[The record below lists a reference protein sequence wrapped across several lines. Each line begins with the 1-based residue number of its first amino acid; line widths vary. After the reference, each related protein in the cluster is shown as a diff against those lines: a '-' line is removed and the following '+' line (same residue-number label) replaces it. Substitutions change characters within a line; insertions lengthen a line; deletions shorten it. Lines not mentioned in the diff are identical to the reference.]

1 MTSLTAHLVESG
13 GHGRLGFHPSCP
25 VCCRERLF
33 GSLASDPVVSR
44 RAQAALASGVLALSA
59 VGPPVAVAQESD
71 QQLEGGSGAAQPET
85 EAETGSGAV
94 VAPGSDSNAGTAPPT
109 EVVPPAAPDLDP
121 VTPPEADEG
130 SVLQDVVPV
139 ETDPIEAPTAH
150 PAPAPPAD
158 EGGAPEA
165 GPDLPP
171 PAPEPGVA
179 EPDSSVEAPEPAPT
193 DAEGS
198 ETLDGSE
205 PSVPAEHPNG
215 KPRAEQAGEAKPR
228 ANSQPPAESASAPK
242 PSAVPPP
249 TAPTA
254 PALAEPVEAA
264 PPEAPVQTALASD
277 PASPPPPAS
286 TPGGRFLVVQPGD
299 SLWAIA
305 KRLLGPNA
313 SPAEI
318 ARKVNRL
325 WELNRERIG
334 TGRPDLVL
342 VGTKLRLR

>member
-1 MTSLTAHLVESG
+1 MGSLTAHLVESG

-33 GSLASDPVVSR
+33 GSLASDAVVSR

-59 VGPPVAVAQESD
+59 VGPPVAIAQEPD
-71 QQLEGGSGAAQPET
+71 QQLEGGSGAGQPDG
-85 EAETGSGAV
+85 AETGSGAV
-94 VAPGSDSNAGTAPPT
+94 VAPGSDSTGGTVPST

-121 VTPPEADEG
+121 LTPPEADGG
-130 SVLQDVVPV
+130 SVLEDVVPV
-139 ETDPIEAPTAH
+139 ETDPIEAPSTH
-150 PAPAPPAD
+150 PAPAPRVD
-158 EGGAPEA
+158 EGGALEA

-171 PAPEPGVA
+171 PAPEPGVP

-193 DAEGS
+193 EAEGS
-198 ETLDGSE
+198 ETLDSSE
-205 PSVPAEHPNG
+205 PSAPAEHPDG
-215 KPRAEQAGEAKPR
+215 KARPEQSEEAKPR
-228 ANSQPPAESASAPK
+228 ADSQRPAESPSAPQ
-242 PSAVPPP
+242 PSAVQSPP
-249 TAPTA
+249 A
-254 PALAEPVEAA
+254 PAQAEPVEAA
-264 PPEAPVQTALASD
+264 PPEAPVQTAPAID
-277 PASPPPPAS
+277 PATQPPPAS
-286 TPGGRFLVVQPGD
+286 TPGGRFLLVQPGD

-318 ARKVNRL
+318 ARKVDRL

-334 TGRPDLVL
+334 TGCPDLLL

>member
-1 MTSLTAHLVESG
+1 MASLTAHLVESG

-59 VGPPVAVAQESD
+59 VGPPVAMAQEPD
-71 QQLEGGSGAAQPET
+71 QQLEGGSGAGQPEGG
-85 EAETGSGAV
+85 AEMGSGAV
-94 VAPGSDSNAGTAPPT
+94 VAPGSDSNAGTVPPT

-121 VTPPEADEG
+121 LTPPEAHEG

-139 ETDPIEAPTAH
+139 ETDPIEAPSAH
-150 PAPAPPAD
+150 PAPPPRAD
-158 EGGAPEA
+158 EGGAPA
-165 GPDLPP
+165 AAPDLPP
-171 PAPEPGVA
+171 PAPDPGVA
-179 EPDSSVEAPEPAPT
+179 EPDSSIEGPKLAPVE
-193 DAEGS
+193 AEGS
-198 ETLDGSE
+198 EPRAPEED
-205 PSVPAEHPNG
+205 ADG
-215 KPRAEQAGEAKPR
+215 KPTPEQSEEAKPR
-228 ANSQPPAESASAPK
+228 ADSQRPAESPSAPQ
-242 PSAVPPP
+242 PSAVQTPP
-249 TAPTA
+249 APTQ
-254 PALAEPVEAA
+254 AEPVQAA
-264 PPEAPVQTALASD
+264 PPEAPVQTAPPSD
-277 PASPPPPAS
+277 PASAPPPAS

-318 ARKVNRL
+318 ARKVNHL

-334 TGRPDLVL
+334 TGRPNLLL

>member
-1 MTSLTAHLVESG
+1 VESG

-33 GSLASDPVVSR
+33 GSLASNPVVSR

-59 VGPPVAVAQESD
+59 AGPPVAMAQEPD
-71 QQLEGGSGAAQPET
+71 QQLEGGSGAGQPEGG
-85 EAETGSGAV
+85 AEMGSGAV
-94 VAPGSDSNAGTAPPT
+94 DAPGSDSNAGTVPPT

-121 VTPPEADEG
+121 LTPPEADEG

-139 ETDPIEAPTAH
+139 ETDPIEAPSAH
-150 PAPAPPAD
+150 PAPPPRAD
-158 EGGAPEA
+158 EGGAPA
-165 GPDLPP
+165 AAPDLPP
-171 PAPEPGVA
+171 PAPDPGVA
-179 EPDSSVEAPEPAPT
+179 EPDSSIEGPKLAPVE
-193 DAEGS
+193 AEGS
-198 ETLDGSE
+198 EPRAPEED
-205 PSVPAEHPNG
+205 ADG
-215 KPRAEQAGEAKPR
+215 KPTPEQSEEAKPR
-228 ANSQPPAESASAPK
+228 ADSQRPAENPSAPQ
-242 PSAVPPP
+242 PSAVQTPP
-249 TAPTA
+249 APTQ
-254 PALAEPVEAA
+254 AEPVQAA
-264 PPEAPVQTALASD
+264 PPEAPVQTAPASD
-277 PASPPPPAS
+277 PASAPPPAS

-334 TGRPDLVL
+334 TGRPDLLL